1 MSGRLEGFQKASLTT
16 ESEGAP
22 VSVIP
27 PSIIKPLADVSDPAA
42 NSTDTAATGRVHSGR
57 DRVEDFVGAQV
68 QECDPNQMLDVGD
81 FQEVI
86 EECSSK
92 VLKVM
97 DREKR
102 SEMDEEDQA
111 FIVRRVHKM
120 VAACFEQYE
129 AQRAKPTRYHRAER
143 VVCMIGGARR
153 WASGLI
159 ASVNEDDPETNGRTK
174 LPYVVKIDAKFG
186 EKSRL
191 VSVSKD
197 NHNICRAEVCFGSR
211 AGALWFTLF
220 CVPLNSLKGE
230 RRFALGERVVCAVE
244 DESDDYSTWA
254 SGKVVDVDYS
264 IEADAAELLP
274 DCDWSGNKAKV
285 PYRVE
290 LDSGCHVLVHRDE
303 HWLVRDATLQAA
315 GPRQVADG
323 AGAASCLTRLERR
336 HKGDYTFEAVDHH
349 TRRVR
354 PCEVPSDG
362 EEVHSDDC
370 ECGGPRCQ

>member
-1 MSGRLEGFQKASLTT
+1 MGRGAWQMQGVSKEDQLLRLLTRDVVEAPLTYRRYFTCLSRRGNRPPRRTQRVLGRPWRSMSGRLEGFQKASLTT

-120 VAACFEQYE
+120 VAACFEQ
-129 AQRAKPTRYHRAER
+129 
-143 VVCMIGGARR
+143 
-153 WASGLI
+153 
-159 ASVNEDDPETNGRTK
+159 
-174 LPYVVKIDAKFG
+174 
-186 EKSRL
+186 
-191 VSVSKD
+191 
-197 NHNICRAEVCFGSR
+197 
-211 AGALWFTLF
+211 
-220 CVPLNSLKGE
+220 
-230 RRFALGERVVCAVE
+230 
-244 DESDDYSTWA
+244 
-254 SGKVVDVDYS
+254 
-264 IEADAAELLP
+264 
-274 DCDWSGNKAKV
+274 
-285 PYRVE
+285 
-290 LDSGCHVLVHRDE
+290 
-303 HWLVRDATLQAA
+303 
-315 GPRQVADG
+315 
-323 AGAASCLTRLERR
+323 
-336 HKGDYTFEAVDHH
+336 
-349 TRRVR
+349 
-354 PCEVPSDG
+354 
-362 EEVHSDDC
+362 
-370 ECGGPRCQ
+370 